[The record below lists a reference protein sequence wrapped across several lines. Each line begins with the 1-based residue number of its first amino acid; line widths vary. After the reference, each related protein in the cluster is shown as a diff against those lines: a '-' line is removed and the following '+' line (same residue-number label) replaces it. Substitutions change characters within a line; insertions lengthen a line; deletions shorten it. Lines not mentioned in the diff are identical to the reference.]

1 MSTPEQRRLSAEIA
15 VHTSWANTKD
25 RTARTAPGT
34 QAFMERFERQV
45 DPDGEMDL
53 ATRAK
58 AAQNARTAYF
68 KALALKSANVRRRR
82 AAKNRDSAA

>member
-1 MSTPEQRRLSAEIA
+1 MSTPEQRRLAAEVA

-34 QAFMERFERQV
+34 KAFMDRFERQV
-45 DPDGEMDL
+45 DPDGEMDP

-58 AAQNARTAYF
+58 AAENAKKAYF
-68 KALALKSANVRRRR
+68 KALALKSLKVRRQR
-82 AAKNRDSAA
+82 AAKNRDTAA

>member
-1 MSTPEQRRLSAEIA
+1 MSTPEQRSLAAQVA

-34 QAFMERFERQV
+34 AASMARFEKQV
-45 DPDGEMDL
+45 DPDGVMDP

-68 KALALKSANVRRRR
+68 KALALKSANARRRKT
-82 AAKNRDSAA
+82 A